1 MSNFFLDAGY
11 KFDSLEKCIELA
23 NSGDSSA
30 QYYIGATYC
39 GYGFP
44 IPQTEVNFNI
54 AKEWYLKA
62 AEQGH
67 KDAQYYLG
75 RLYHWQ
81 VKEYGKAIFWFM
93 KSAEQG
99 HLEAMIYLAAAL
111 QKNIKK
117 QNIIANY
124 QNSIFWYEKVLTIK
138 NIDINKRDFEI
149 EEKDMQLVGNVV
161 LNLVHIYLN
170 ANDDKIRNVKKAIEI
185 LENFGDKISAI
196 YMYLIRIYLNYDD
209 IRTYN
214 IYKAI
219 RMLEKK
225 SNISVSASY
234 LLGELYSGKNLNHP
248 EEIQD
253 FKKAEIL
260 FKNCIENYSIYAINS
275 LFLLYKKQEK
285 YVEAFQ
291 LLYESHE
298 KISYLRKKKRKKEK
312 LYDNGE
318 CDLREVEEVK
328 TFDEY
333 NEDCI
338 DTYSKLLIE
347 ISILYKEGLGT
358 EVDMESAK
366 KYLRKAQ
373 KIGSSQARILL
384 KNF

>member
-1 MSNFFLDAGY
+1 MSPFFLDTGY
-11 KFDSLEKCIELA
+11 QFDSLEKCIDLA

-44 IPQTEVNFNI
+44 IPETEVNFNI
-54 AKEWYLKA
+54 AKEWYMKA

-81 VKEYGKAIFWFM
+81 IKEYEKAIFWFM

-99 HLEAMIYLAAAL
+99 HLEAMVYLAAAF

-124 QNSIFWYEKVLTIK
+124 RNSIFWYEKVLTIK
-138 NIDINKRDFEI
+138 NIDITKRDFEI
-149 EEKDMQLVGNVV
+149 EEKDIQLIENVI
-161 LNLVHIYLN
+161 LNLVDIYLN
-170 ANDDKIRNVKKAIEI
+170 ANDDEIRNVKKAIQI
-185 LENFGDKISAI
+185 LDNFAEKISNV
-196 YMYLIRIYLNYDD
+196 YMYLIHLYLNYNDM
-209 IRTYN
+209 RTYD

-219 RMLEKK
+219 RMLEVK
-225 SNISVSASY
+225 SNSNVIASY
-234 LLGELYSGKNLNHP
+234 LLGELYSGKDLNHP

-253 FKKAEIL
+253 FKKAELL
-260 FKNCIENYSIYAINS
+260 FKNCIKNYSIYAINS
-275 LFLLYKKQEK
+275 LFLLYKKQGK

-298 KISYLRKKKRKKEK
+298 KISSLRKKKRKKEK
-312 LYDNGE
+312 LYDIGE
-318 CDLREVEEVK
+318 CDLKECEEVK

-333 NEDCI
+333 DENCI
-338 DTYSKLLIE
+338 DYYIKLLID

-366 KYLRKAQ
+366 KYLRKAE

-384 KNF
+384 KSF